1 MMTYHRRLKMIKFIK
16 NLFRSYKK
24 TSQVD
29 DILRESTVIEFL
41 IQESYTMQDFIY
53 CKKKIRQFENRW
65 DKEEESFG
73 SSLAKKLNK
82 QYNSRL
88 IRQKY
93 QIELY
98 AKKTRKKV

>member
-1 MMTYHRRLKMIKFIK
+1 MVTYLRRLKMIKFIK

-24 TSQVD
+24 SSRVD
-29 DILRESTVIEFL
+29 DILREASAIEFL
-41 IQESYTMQDFIY
+41 IQECYTMQDFIY
-53 CKKKIRQFENRW
+53 CKKKIRQFQNRW
-65 DKEEESFG
+65 DNEEDSFG
-73 SSLAKKLNK
+73 SSMSKKLNK
-82 QYNSRL
+82 QYSSRL

>member
-1 MMTYHRRLKMIKFIK
+1 MIKFIK

-24 TSQVD
+24 TSTVD
-29 DILRESTVIEFL
+29 NILREVTAIEFL
-41 IQESYTMQDFIY
+41 IQECYTMQDFIY
-53 CKKKIRQFENRW
+53 CKKKIRQFQNRW
-65 DKEEESFG
+65 DNEEESFG
-73 SSLAKKLNK
+73 SAMSNRLNN

-98 AKKTRKKV
+98 AQKARKKKV